1 MPATKVKEPQK
12 PTEAPANAEKR
23 YRLVVKSA
31 EEGLNII
38 RDKFGNNAEVVSVR
52 QVDGQGLAKF
62 LTSPKLEITFK
73 VSQEAGKET
82 ADVEAEGLEKV
93 HPAEEA
99 KGAGQS
105 PKLDVQ
111 LAPAEPSP
119 KENTADPA
127 RRDVPSQEDPSVP
140 AGSPSSADLSVYGLL
155 RRSGFDEG
163 LLAALLD
170 SPELKGLEALP
181 LSHALAEIS
190 HWLKS
195 RYNSIRIK
203 PMTSRVAYFGTPG
216 SGKTTALCKVL
227 AHSAFFENRIVHVFK
242 LDQDIPNPDDALRI
256 FCESLGI
263 GLYRDKAA
271 VKLIDDEDI
280 LYVDTSGVPLKDRQG
295 WKSLSKGLDQLEI
308 STRVLVLNAS
318 YDTQILKATL
328 EAATV
333 CRPTHLVFTHFDEL
347 HNSTKLWP
355 FVFSQEVST
364 LMLTHGQNITSDYTR
379 DNLCQFLLAS
389 SFPSQ
394 VLQPI

>member
-1 MPATKVKEPQK
+1 MSATKVTEKQK
-12 PTEAPANAEKR
+12 KTATPENGEKR

-38 RDKFGNNAEVVSVR
+38 RDKFGNKAEVVSVR

-73 VSQEAGKET
+73 VLQEEGKES
-82 ADVEAEGLEKV
+82 ADVEGDGLEKV
-93 HPAEEA
+93 EPGEESREGTGGQLNVELPPTGPSAEESS
-99 KGAGQS
+99 GQAEQPETAQEETSS
-105 PKLDVQ
+105 PVGTNL
-111 LAPAEPSP
+111 PS
-119 KENTADPA
+119 TD
-127 RRDVPSQEDPSVP
+127 S
-140 AGSPSSADLSVYGLL
+140 SVYGLL

-190 HWLKS
+190 HWLKT
-195 RYNSIRIK
+195 RYDAIRTK

-216 SGKTTALCKVL
+216 CGKTTALCKVL
-227 AHSAFFENRIVHVFK
+227 AHSAFFENRTVQVFK

-263 GLYRDKAA
+263 GLYRDQAA
-271 VKLIDDEDI
+271 LDQMDEEDI
-280 LYVDTSGVPLKDRQG
+280 LYVDTSGVPLKEPGG
-295 WKSLSKGLDQLEI
+295 WKSLSRQLDQLDI
-308 STRVLVLNAS
+308 STRVLVLNAA

-328 EAATV
+328 EAATS

-394 VLQPI
+394 VLQPS